1 MVPRIHKRGSR
12 TVGLLYYLYGPGD
25 AEEHVDPHLV
35 ASWDH
40 SAPDPGRDPHAT
52 HKQFQQLQQLLD
64 QPLALLDDKQR
75 KKKHVWHLSVRNAPT
90 DRILTDDEWADVA
103 RRMVAAAGIDDP
115 AQGAGCRW
123 VAVRHA
129 DDHIHILATL
139 AREDG
144 YRPDL
149 DSDALRVQAE
159 ARLLEQELGLRRLNP
174 GDKTAAKRP
183 TSAERHKA
191 DRQGRE
197 RTPREELRETVR
209 RAAAGVAS
217 EEEFFDRL
225 AAAGLLIRQR
235 TAPSGDLLG
244 YKVALPDDRN
254 EDQEPIY
261 YSGSTLA
268 PDLSLPRIRK
278 RWAADLTGH
287 HSGAATDR
295 SSASPRISPSAA
307 RRQATT
313 AVWQAVLILDQGD
326 DGQIAAHLA
335 AAGEVLD
342 ALAKTSAA
350 HTRRELRDAAWAFE
364 RATRSH
370 VQAER
375 GHDRA
380 LRQAAR
386 DLVYGGPALGRG
398 EDGATTAMLI
408 DMAFFL
414 VSAAAHWHAKK
425 EHAQQAAAAR
435 QAADHLRAAYQAAA
449 PLHLGVM
456 HQRGRRLS
464 HPLQRKQAAHLRRA
478 VPELAEQI
486 LAEPGW
492 HALAATLADV
502 ENAGHDPAALLA
514 EAAERRELDTAESIS
529 DVMVWRLRRLADLP
543 ADAST
548 GPESGTTMGVSKRQ
562 TRKKAT
568 PPSQNASATRTGTRE
583 PRR

>member
-1 MVPRIHKRGSR
+1 MIPKVHDMGTDTRGL
-12 TVGLLYYLYGPGD
+12 VAYLYGPGR
-25 AEEHVDPHLV
+25 AEEHIDPHLV
-35 ASWDH
+35 AAWD
-40 SAPDPGRDPHAT
+40 SQAPDPGRDPKAT
-52 HKQFQQLQQLLD
+52 YGDLQRLLD
-64 QPLALLDDKQR
+64 QPVLALPESAKPDEY
-75 KKKHVWHLSVRNAPT
+75 VWHLSVRAAPE
-90 DRILTDDEWADVA
+90 DPILTDEQWADIA
-103 RRMVAAAGIDDP
+103 RRMVAATGIAPEGDD
-115 AQGAGCRW
+115 AACRW
-123 VAVRHA
+123 AAVRHA
-129 DDHIHILATL
+129 DDHIHIVATVV
-139 AREDG
+139 REDG
-144 YRPDL
+144 R
-149 DSDALRVQAE
+149 QARIRQDGARSQTE
-159 ARLLEQELGLRRLNP
+159 ARKVEIDYGLRRLNV
-174 GDKTAAKRP
+174 GDGTAAKRP

-191 DRQGRE
+191 DRQGKE

-209 RAAAGVAS
+209 RAVAGVAS

-225 AAAGLLIRQR
+225 AAAGLLVRQR

-244 YKVALPDDRN
+244 YKVALVDDRN

-278 RWAADLTGH
+278 RWAADASSDHRDAT
-287 HSGAATDR
+287 TDR
-295 SSASPRISPSAA
+295 SSCSPRISPSAA

-326 DGQIAAHLA
+326 DGQVAAHLA

-370 VQAER
+370 VQAVR

-386 DLVYGGPALGRG
+386 ELVYGGPALGRG

-414 VSAAAHWHAKK
+414 VTAAAHWHGKK

-464 HPLQRKQAAHLRRA
+464 QPLQRKQAAYLRRA
-478 VPELAEQI
+478 VPELAGQV

-492 HALAATLADV
+492 YALAATLVDV

-514 EAAERRELDTAESIS
+514 EAVERRELGTAESIS
-529 DVMVWRLRRLADLP
+529 DVLVWRLRRMADLP

-548 GPESGTTMGVSKRQ
+548 GPENDTAKGASKGQ

-568 PPSQNASATRTGTRE
+568 PPSQSASATRSGTRE